1 MARPFDPNSVAPP
14 GAGIFGLPDSR
25 DDAHIVIHGVPFD
38 ATQSYGVGAA
48 NAPEAIRQASLQV
61 DLFDRQFGRI
71 YEQGICLLPVSKEL
85 ARLSKST
92 RKLAAPLIRKAGADP
107 RDNKPVKQI
116 NAACEKVAEITYTTA
131 WSILAQGK
139 VPGLIGGDHST
150 SMGQIRACAE
160 YVQRLQGGMRV
171 SPRDAGLGIL
181 QLDAH
186 MDLRPSFQ
194 GFKYSHASIMHNVL
208 AEVPAVT
215 KLVQVGVRDFGE
227 IEFDAARSHRGR
239 VTTHFD
245 QDWAE
250 ALADGANLSRLIG
263 EALKP
268 LPSSV
273 YVTFDIDAL
282 EPSHCPSTG
291 TPVPGGL
298 SFAQAAMLLMALR
311 DSGRTV
317 VGFDLVEV
325 CPCGRSPDWDAAVGA
340 RVLYKLCGA
349 AAARQ

>member
-1 MARPFDPNSVAPP
+1 MPREFDPNSIAPP
-14 GAGIFGLPDSR
+14 GAGVFGLPDSR
-25 DDAHIVIHGVPFD
+25 DDAHIVLHAVPFD

-48 NAPEAIRQASLQV
+48 AAPEAIRAASLQV
-61 DLFDRQFGRI
+61 DLFDRQYGRI
-71 YEQGICLLPVSKEL
+71 YEQGIYLMPIPKEFAKL
-85 ARLSKST
+85 SREAR
-92 RKLAAPLIRKAGADP
+92 RLAAPLIRKSGADP
-107 RDNKPVKQI
+107 KDGKTVKKIDAICQRI
-116 NAACEKVAEITYTTA
+116 ADATYTTA

-150 SMGQIRACAE
+150 PLGQIRACAE

-171 SPRDAGLGIL
+171 SPRDAGLGVLHI
-181 QLDAH
+181 DAH

-194 GFKYSHASIMHNVL
+194 GFKFSHASIMHNVL
-208 AEVPAVT
+208 ADVPAVT
-215 KLVQVGVRDFGE
+215 RLVQVGVRDFGE
-227 IEFDAARSHRGR
+227 IEFDAGRGHRGR
-239 VTTHFD
+239 VHTHFD

-250 ALADGANLSRLIG
+250 ALADGANLSRLIS

-273 YVTFDIDAL
+273 YISFDIDAL
-282 EPSHCPSTG
+282 EPSHCPHTG

-298 SFAQAAMLLMALR
+298 TFAQAAMLLMAVR

-317 VGFDLVEV
+317 IGFDLVEV
-325 CPCGRSPDWDAAVGA
+325 CPSGKSPDWDAAVGA